1 MLIKFAWVY
10 AFLIVLA
17 GCAAVPPQSAS
28 PPEALAQS
36 PLTPDNV
43 VEIKSPPPAPSAV
56 KPPPPV
62 SAQVPV
68 QILKEKPMDVWA
80 RIRAGFSMAD
90 SNDPAIQEGEAWYAS
105 RPDYMQRIFSRG
117 QRYLFHIV
125 EEVEKRGMP
134 TEIALLPVVESAFNP
149 KAYSRSH
156 ASGIWQFIPS
166 TGKYF
171 GLQQNW
177 WYDGRRDVLSSTNAA
192 LDYLQKLY
200 NRFGSWD
207 LALSAYNFG
216 EGNLSRAIAQN
227 FAAGLPTDL
236 QSLNLPNET
245 RNYVPRLLAV
255 KRIVRHPENYGLT
268 LNTIANQ
275 PYFTTIQISHHLD
288 VDLAAK
294 FAEMSLDDF
303 IALNPAYNKP
313 VITRDAEKILLPVD
327 KAQVFAQNLSNYK
340 KSLVSWQAY
349 TAKRGEKISK
359 IAKKFN
365 MALARFKE
373 INRGSDK
380 KKAAGG
386 EMFLVPLASSGSAAV
401 TLPSEPLPEKIVQA
415 SSASSY
421 TIKKGDTLYSVA
433 KRYGVS
439 ASHLMAANDLKSPQ
453 VISGQVIRVT
463 GSRQSKAGNISRT
476 NKHYTVKRGDTLSSI
491 ARHFKVAVEDLRRWN
506 QLSTKEALLPGAK
519 VVIF

>member
-10 AFLIVLA
+10 AFLVVVA
-17 GCAAVPPQSAS
+17 GCAAVPPQSAPLS
-28 PPEALAQS
+28 EIQAQS
-36 PLTPDNV
+36 PLTAENVEKKAAPPVPAAVKAPVPASVQATIPIVV
-43 VEIKSPPPAPSAV
+43 VE
-56 KPPPPV
+56 KPV
-62 SAQVPV
+62 
-68 QILKEKPMDVWA
+68 DVWA
-80 RIRAGFSMAD
+80 RIRAGFAMAD
-90 SNDPAIQEGEAWYAS
+90 SDDPAIQEGEAWYAK
-105 RPDYMQRIFSRG
+105 RPDYMQRIFSRS

-207 LALSAYNFG
+207 LALSAYNVG

-255 KRIVRHPENYGLT
+255 KRIVQHPENYGLT

-294 FAEMSLDDF
+294 FAEMSVDDF

-327 KAQVFAQNLSNYK
+327 KASVFAQNLGNYK

-373 INRGSDK
+373 LNRGSDK
-380 KKAAGG
+380 KNAAGG
-386 EMFLVPLASSGSAAV
+386 EMFLVPLANSGGAPV
-401 TLPSEPLPEKIVQA
+401 TPSEPPPEKTVQA

-421 TIKKGDTLYSVA
+421 TVKKGDTLYSVA
-433 KRYGVS
+433 KRHGIS
-439 ASHLMAANDLKSPQ
+439 TSELMAANDLKSAQ
-453 VISGQVIRVT
+453 LALGQVINVN
-463 GSRQSKAGNISRT
+463 GVRQSKVRNPSRA